1 MSTRAGPTP
10 TPASP
15 TPAPPNDRRR
25 RAIIGGVLVAG
36 LLLGLA
42 LGGPL
47 RPHTFTGTIV
57 QSSDPA
63 PDFTLESAAG
73 PVSPSDFAGEVVV
86 LFFGYTHCPD
96 VCPTTLAELAATMPR
111 LGAAAD
117 EVHVVFVSVDPNRDT
132 PADLADY
139 VARFDERFIGVTG
152 DPETI
157 ADVASLYGIYYEA
170 HGTSGS
176 YTVDHT
182 ATVSVLDRAGY
193 LKLVF
198 PFGTPSEAMAADI
211 AAIAG

>member
-1 MSTRAGPTP
+1 MSPG
-10 TPASP
+10 
-15 TPAPPNDRRR
+15 
-25 RAIIGGVLVAG
+25 
-36 LLLGLA
+36 
-42 LGGPL
+42 
-47 RPHTFTGTIV
+47 
-57 QSSDPA
+57 
-63 PDFTLESAAG
+63 
-73 PVSPSDFAGEVVV
+73 DFAGEVVV

-96 VCPTTLAELAATMPR
+96 VCPTTLAELAAAMPS
-111 LGAAAD
+111 LGETAD
-117 EVHVVFVSVDPNRDT
+117 EVHVVFVSVDPRRDT

-139 VARFDERFIGVTG
+139 VRRFDERFIGVTG

-182 ATVSVLDRAGY
+182 ATVSVLDREGY

-198 PFGTPSEAMAADI
+198 PFGTPSEALAADI